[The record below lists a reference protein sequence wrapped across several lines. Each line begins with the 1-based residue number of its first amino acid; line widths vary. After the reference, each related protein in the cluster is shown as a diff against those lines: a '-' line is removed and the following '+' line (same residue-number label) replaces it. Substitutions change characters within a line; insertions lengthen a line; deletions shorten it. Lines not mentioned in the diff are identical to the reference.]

1 MLLKKQTVWLLTML
15 SLVVVLSVYYVS
27 NDDMYVSK
35 PPVEDTSGQTDT
47 NNTEST
53 TGNTDNEIITNM
65 ASDPV
70 FEQVRLDIA
79 DERSKAREELVNVMA
94 STTATAEEK
103 SAAKDKM
110 DGLRD
115 VTNKEE
121 LLETLIVSMNYDD
134 ALVRIGEN
142 NDVVVTLRTEKL
154 DRSQANQIMRQVR
167 NELGTNYVVSVEY
180 QPKN

>member
-15 SLVVVLSVYYVS
+15 SLVVVLSVYYVT
-27 NDDMYVSK
+27 DKDMYVTQA
-35 PPVEDTSGQTDT
+35 PVEDAVEGTETVTPSGNTDT
-47 NNTEST
+47 N
-53 TGNTDNEIITNM
+53 IITNI

-70 FEQVRLDIA
+70 FEQIRLDIA

-94 STTATAEEK
+94 STTASAQEK
-103 SAAKDKM
+103 SEAKDKM
-110 DGLRD
+110 DSLRD
-115 VTNKEE
+115 ITNKEE

-142 NDVVVTLRTEKL
+142 NDVVVTLRTDQL
-154 DRSQANQIMRQVR
+154 DRTQANEIMRQVR
-167 NELGTNYVVSVEY
+167 NELGTNYIVSVEY

>member
-15 SLVVVLSVYYVS
+15 SLVVVLSVYYVT
-27 NDDMYVSK
+27 DKDMYVTQA
-35 PPVEDTSGQTDT
+35 PLVEEVEGTDAVTPSGDTD
-47 NNTEST
+47 
-53 TGNTDNEIITNM
+53 GNIITNI

-70 FEQVRLDIA
+70 FEQIRLDIA

-94 STTATAEEK
+94 STTASAQEK
-103 SAAKDKM
+103 SEAKDKM
-110 DGLRD
+110 DSLRD
-115 VTNKEE
+115 ITNKEE

-142 NDVVVTLRTEKL
+142 NDVVVTLRTEQL
-154 DRSQANQIMRQVR
+154 DRTQANQIMRQVR
-167 NELGTNYVVSVEY
+167 NELGTNYIVSVEY

>member
-27 NDDMYVSK
+27 NDDMYVTQ
-35 PPVEDTSGQTDT
+35 PPTKDASNPT
-47 NNTEST
+47 NDSTEPT
-53 TGNTDNEIITNM
+53 TGNTDGEIITNM

-110 DGLRD
+110 DSLRD

-142 NDVVVTLRTEKL
+142 NDVVVTLRTDKL
-154 DRSQANQIMRQVR
+154 DRAQANQIMRQVR